1 MTVARGRE
9 SCTLN
14 SVSLPFRIKVC
25 GITTEDA
32 ARVAVD
38 AGADHLGLVFCASP
52 RRVTIERAAAMTAEV
67 SASWVGVFAGAA
79 PAEVARA
86 ARSLGLAVVQLHGT
100 ETPEECRA
108 IRERAGVPVW
118 KAVDP
123 GIPSAEEGYLEA
135 VDALLLDSGRGGSG
149 RALDWAAVAARFPR
163 GRRPLPVILAG
174 GLDPDNV
181 ARAIREARPDGVDAS
196 SRLERAQGV
205 KDPELVRRF
214 VIRARAEAGA
224 AGDLAGAAR

>member
-14 SVSLPFRIKVC
+14 SVSPPFRIKVC

-32 ARVAVD
+32 ARAAVD

-52 RRVTIERAAAMTAEV
+52 RRVTIERAAALTAEIP
-67 SASWVGVFAGAA
+67 ASWIGVFSDSR
-79 PAEVARA
+79 PSEVVRL
-86 ARSLGLAVVQLHGT
+86 ARSLGLAAVQLHGN

-108 IRERAGVPVW
+108 IRERAGIPLW
-118 KAVDP
+118 KAVDL
-123 GIPSAEEGYLEA
+123 GIPTAEEPYLES
-135 VDALLLDSGRGGSG
+135 VDALLVDAGRGGTG
-149 RALDWAAVAARFPR
+149 RALDWAVVAARFPR
-163 GRRPLPVILAG
+163 GRRSLPVILAG

-181 ARAIREARPDGVDAS
+181 AGAIREARPDGVDAS
-196 SRLERAQGV
+196 SRLECAPGV

-214 VIRARAEAGA
+214 VTRARAEAGA